1 MVRTIREMRSDISIA
16 NEVWIALATLHRS
29 NSRRESFSTRE
40 IMEQIRREKAHPLL
54 RPGVQWNIS
63 LHMVANLAPN
73 PAKLR
78 MLYRLPDG
86 SYRLYRPG
94 DDVHPRRTGKTQPER
109 AELPEKYRDLLSWYR
124 SSYCS
129 RPPAKPNF
137 DDDPVLRMRGVGKEV
152 WADIDADKFVRD
164 LRANWYGKSGK
175 AGKPVNLYG
184 MPEPA
189 TRKQTKIMGRRASKR
204 RRLG

>member
-1 MVRTIREMRSDISIA
+1 MRSDISIA
-16 NEVWIALATLHRS
+16 NEVWIALATLHRA
-29 NSRRESFSTRE
+29 NARRDSFSTRE
-40 IMEQIRREKAHPLL
+40 IIEQIRREKVHPAL

-94 DDVHPRRTGKTQPER
+94 DDAHPRRTGKTHPKP
-109 AELPEKYRDLLSWYR
+109 AELAEKYGGLLNWYL
-124 SSYCS
+124 SVYCS
-129 RPPAKPNF
+129 RPAAKPNF
-137 DDDPVLRMRGVGKEV
+137 DDDPVLRMSGVGKEI
-152 WADIDADKFVRD
+152 WANIDVDKFVRD
-164 LRANWYGKSGK
+164 LRADWYGKSGQS
-175 AGKPVNLYG
+175 GKPVNLYG
-184 MPEPA
+184 KPGKTA
-189 TRKQTKIMGRRASKR
+189 GKAAKNLSGGVSKR